1 QEFLYY
7 ALDGE
12 FTENILKFQNRL
24 TLVGEIEREIL
35 SGLFYGET
43 SGLDFLWGFIWTI
56 EHLVKSNLY

>member
-1 QEFLYY
+1 
-7 ALDGE
+7 
-12 FTENILKFQNRL
+12 LKFQNRL